1 MWDFFKGVAM
11 ALVPPHDAEG
21 EKIFRWRLVVAGL
34 LLGVIMATGLHIIWA
49 CGYLA
54 SFGLNGF
61 ARADDMIAVRDKLD
75 AIQIGQ
81 IRTEILTTRTT
92 QCQAI
97 KSQNQQA
104 LTIIT
109 RDLQDALDR
118 YQTLTRRRYDLPDCA
133 AL

>member
-1 MWDFFKGVAM
+1 M

-21 EKIFRWRLVVAGL
+21 EKIFRWRLAVAMI
-34 LLGVIMATGLHIIWA
+34 LGGSIVTTGIHIAWA
-49 CGYLA
+49 CGLLA
-54 SFGLNGF
+54 GIGLNGF
-61 ARADDMIAVRDKLD
+61 ALADDVLAMREDVK

-81 IRTEILTTRTT
+81 ARTEILQTRTY

-109 RDLQDALDR
+109 RVLQDALER
-118 YQTLTRRRYDLPDCA
+118 YQGLTKGRYELPDCNT
-133 AL
+133 L